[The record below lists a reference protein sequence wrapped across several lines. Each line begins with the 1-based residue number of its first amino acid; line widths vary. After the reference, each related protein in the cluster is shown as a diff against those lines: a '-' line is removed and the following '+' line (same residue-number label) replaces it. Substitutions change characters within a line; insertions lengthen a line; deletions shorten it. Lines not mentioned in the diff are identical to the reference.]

1 MNTSI
6 PYLSRFT
13 PSTMTAEALEAIFVQ
28 RQELAKR
35 VVELIRE
42 SILTAA
48 KHHTLLVGPRGMGK
62 THFVSLVYHRLRAM
76 DDVRDRLLVAWLR
89 EEEWGISSF
98 LDLLLAI
105 LQAVLIEQPDD
116 TLAERMEAL
125 YTLSPRDAERT
136 AAAIVR
142 EYVGGRTLL
151 LLMENLDD
159 VFKGLGEEGQ
169 QQWRSYLQENP
180 FSTILA
186 TSQSLFNGV
195 SLQTSPFYG
204 FFRIRHL
211 KGLTLDDAAQLLA
224 NIARLRGDNTLAA
237 FIQTPTGRDRI
248 GAVAH
253 LAGNNPRVYVI
264 FSEFLTYASLDELV
278 DPLMRTL
285 DDLTPYYQSRMA
297 LLSPQQRK
305 IVDLLCDC
313 RHPITVGE
321 IAQRCF
327 TTHQTASSQL
337 GKLREWQYVHDIS
350 VGRESYYEIH
360 APLMRLCAEVKKQ
373 RGAPIRL
380 FVEFLRL
387 WYSRVEL
394 QQRLETLRSD
404 ATVERDYL
412 LQALEIADETEVRL
426 PRNRYTAIMAAPDGA
441 TQDSGDILAAL
452 DQSIDSDSSDA
463 EAWNSQGI
471 ALGNIGN
478 YEGALAAHERATELA
493 PEDPMLWYNRGVALA
508 DLGRH
513 EEALAAFN
521 RAIELDPDYVKAWNS
536 QGIALG
542 SLGRHEEALAAFNRA
557 IELDPDYV
565 KAWNSQGIAL
575 GSLGRH
581 KEALAAF
588 NRAIELDT
596 RSAPPWHNRGIA
608 LENLERYEEALTS
621 YERAFGLNGSDPA
634 PQRKRAAVLMVL
646 GRHEEAL
653 AAYDCVIELAPH
665 DPTAW
670 HNKGVT
676 LSNLDRDE
684 EALVAF
690 DHAIEL
696 DPHALAIWNDRGISL
711 GSLGRYEDALTA
723 FDHAIEIDPE
733 DAWAWSGRGMASWSL
748 ERYEEALRAY
758 DTLIDKGIQ
767 VSSAYFGRA
776 ECLVALDQWDDGVAA
791 LEDALRRFAEAND
804 SDNGAAEYILNYL
817 IEDVDAFSSWRSRI
831 LKLIQIYDRHGAL
844 ATLSQGIVRT
854 IPTLVASTAGGTVA
868 ETWLNT
874 WQELTTGQAA
884 LQLPLRLLTAAV
896 RFSATG
902 DQRTLLELSAEER
915 AILYPLLDIEDLDTE
930 RQRDVQPSR

>member
-35 VVELIRE
+35 VVELVRE
-42 SILTAA
+42 SALTAA

-125 YTLSPRDAERT
+125 HTLSPRDAERT
-136 AAAIVR
+136 AAAILR

-211 KGLTLDDAAQLLA
+211 KGLEIDDAAQLLA
-224 NIARLRGDNTLAA
+224 NIARLRGDSTLAA
-237 FIQTPTGRDRI
+237 FIQTPTGHDRI
-248 GAVAH
+248 RAVAH

-264 FSEFLTYASLDELV
+264 FSEFLTYASLDDLV

-327 TTHQTASSQL
+327 ITHQTASGQL
-337 GKLREWQYVHDIS
+337 GKLREWQYVHDIA

-404 ATVERDYL
+404 ATVERNYL

-426 PRNRYTAIMAAPDGA
+426 LRNRYTATTASNGV
-441 TQDSGDILAAL
+441 TQDSGDILATL
-452 DQSIDSDSSDA
+452 DRGIDIDSSDA
-463 EAWNSQGI
+463 EAWNSRGI

-493 PEDPMLWYNRGVALA
+493 PEDPMLWYNRGIALVV
-508 DLGRH
+508 LGRH
-513 EEALAAFN
+513 EEALAAFD
-521 RAIELDPDYVKAWNS
+521 RAVELDPDYVKAWNS

-542 SLGRHEEALAAFNRA
+542 SLGRYEEALA
-557 IELDPDYV
+557 
-565 KAWNSQGIAL
+565 G
-575 GSLGRH
+575 
-581 KEALAAF
+581 
-588 NRAIELDT
+588 
-596 RSAPPWHNRGIA
+596 
-608 LENLERYEEALTS
+608 
-621 YERAFGLNGSDPA
+621 YERAFELSGSDPA

-670 HNKGVT
+670 HNKGVA

-684 EALVAF
+684 ESLVAF

-723 FDHAIEIDPE
+723 FEHAIEIDPE

-758 DTLIDKGIQ
+758 DTSIDKGIQ

-791 LEDALRRFAEAND
+791 LEDALRRFTEAND

-817 IEDVDAFSSWRSRI
+817 IEDVDAFLSWRSRI
-831 LKLIQIYDRHGAL
+831 LTLIQIYNRHGAL
-844 ATLSQGIVRT
+844 IALSQGIVRT

-874 WQELTTGQAA
+874 WQELATGQAA

-915 AILYPLLDIEDLDTE
+915 AILYPLLDIDLDTE